1 MRYVISELDVFSLGR
16 VVAVVYAAGS
26 LVMWLFVPIFL
37 ILPTGG
43 ESGAAF
49 AKGLMLLFF
58 VAAPIL
64 NAVIG
69 FVFGVLA
76 GVAYNLLAG
85 SIGGLGLTLRQEA

>member
-16 VVAVVYAAGS
+16 VVAVIYAAGS

-43 ESGAAF
+43 ASEAAF

-58 VAAPIL
+58 VAAPLI
-64 NAVIG
+64 NAVLG

-85 SIGGLGLTLRQEA
+85 AVGGLAVTLRQEA